1 MMGCYLV
8 NITIQSPTYT
18 KLHYTYPR
26 HAARGQCPAP
36 RVSPPV
42 ISATYNNLDTALQCQ
57 ISHWIRIIVAVAGTP
72 ESEDTQLSALF
83 FSHIVQVN
91 TTFRSSELQTIYHFS
106 QSYSEHL
113 LQKKLGRRDDSD
125 NFPCLM

>member
-1 MMGCYLV
+1 M
-8 NITIQSPTYT
+8 
-18 KLHYTYPR
+18 
-26 HAARGQCPAP
+26 
-36 RVSPPV
+36 SPPV

-72 ESEDTQLSALF
+72 ESQDTQLSALF

-91 TTFRSSELQTIYHFS
+91 TTFRSSELSIIFHNHTLKL
-106 QSYSEHL
+106 L

>member
-18 KLHYTYPR
+18 TLHVSPS
-26 HAARGQCPAP
+26 RGTWPVSGTA
-36 RVSPPV
+36 RVS
-42 ISATYNNLDTALQCQ
+42 TCHQCNLQYNLDTALQCQ
-57 ISHWIRIIVAVAGTP
+57 ISHWIRIIGAVAGAP
-72 ESEDTQLSALF
+72 ESQDTQLSALF

-91 TTFRSSELQTIYHFS
+91 TTFRSSELQTIHNFS